1 MRWFVSLVAGIAV
14 GFAWLAVWALLL
26 RAFGISAFGR
36 EPENRASRRERI
48 KRMGKLRYILVFG
61 VFGFGLACG
70 LAITVAESLSLDFRG
85 WTSAL
90 GKLAMFAVL
99 LGWFQGARNWS
110 EAFRDPVPFP
120 PEYPPPKNPVPF
132 PPNYPPAK

>member
-1 MRWFVSLVAGIAV
+1 VGWFVSIVAGIAA
-14 GFAWLAVWALLL
+14 FTAWLAIWALLL
-26 RAFGISAFGR
+26 HAFGISAFPR
-36 EPENRASRRERI
+36 EPEDRASRRERI

-70 LAITVAESLSLDFRG
+70 LAITVADLVSLDFRG

-99 LGWFQGARNWS
+99 LGWFQGARTWS
-110 EAFRDPVPFP
+110 ESFRD
-120 PEYPPPKNPVPF
+120 PVPF